1 MQAGET
7 SSGAQDRAHTMNAT
21 SAENPRLCLLPE
33 DLEDLEDPRTP
44 SLRRISYGIILP
56 TICCFG
62 IVGNVLNLLVLTR
75 RNMRGIAYIY
85 MRGYSTAAL
94 LAILFCIPFALRVFI
109 HKDTGRWS
117 NWTQAFYHT
126 HLELF
131 LGNGCLGVGVMMLL
145 ALTVER
151 YISVCRPGQ
160 YTRPLCG
167 PPHLTVVLIPLA
179 TFLVYLP
186 SAFRGEVTTCLLRPD
201 GPVIYQRRENQSY
214 LDSTFYQV
222 YKIVLEMVFKV
233 APTILLAGFNLRI
246 MVVYRRSCERRRRMT
261 LSRTVSNDEDP
272 RTFAEER
279 RLVLLLGS
287 TSILF
292 LVCVS
297 PMVILN
303 VTLRE
308 SNLSHYPYQVFRAL
322 ANLLEVINYSI
333 TFYIYCMFSEDFR
346 NTLVRTLQWPWGK
359 SSHGARGLAMKR
371 SSVPRPTT
379 TITTTTTTTT
389 TTPPTTVVA
398 TPGHLA
404 RASV

>member
-1 MQAGET
+1 MIDGVNVTET
-7 SSGAQDRAHTMNAT
+7 RICRFQ
-21 SAENPRLCLLPE
+21 E
-33 DLEDLEDPRTP
+33 DLEILEDPRIP
-44 SLRRISYGIILP
+44 PLKRISYGIVLP

-62 IVGNVLNLLVLTR
+62 IVGNILNLIVLTR
-75 RNMRGIAYIY
+75 RNMRGTAYIY
-85 MRGYSTAAL
+85 MRGYSAAAL
-94 LAILFCIPFALRVFI
+94 LALLFCIPFDMRVLI
-109 HKDTGRWS
+109 HKGTGRWS
-117 NWTQAFYHT
+117 SWIQAFYHT

-151 YISVCRPGQ
+151 YVSVCRPGQ
-160 YTRPLCG
+160 HTRPLCG
-167 PPHLTVVLIPLA
+167 PPHLTVALIPLA

-186 SAFRGEVTTCLLRPD
+186 NVFREEVATCLLALG
-201 GPVIYQRRENQSY
+201 GPVIYQKRENHSY
-214 LDSTFYQV
+214 LDSLFYQV
-222 YKIVLEMVFKV
+222 YKVVLEIVFKV

-261 LSRTVSNDEDP
+261 LSRTTSNDEDS
-272 RTFAEER
+272 RTFAEEK

-322 ANLLEVINYSI
+322 ANLLEVTNYSI
-333 TFYIYCMFSEDFR
+333 TFYIYCLFSEDFR
-346 NTLVRTLQWPWGK
+346 NTLIRTLQWPWGK
-359 SSHGARGLAMKR
+359 SNQGGRGLPMKR
-371 SSVPRPTT
+371 SSVARPTT
-379 TITTTTTTTT
+379 TITTTTTTT
-389 TTPPTTVVA
+389 PPTTAVA

>member
-1 MQAGET
+1 MVN
-7 SSGAQDRAHTMNAT
+7 SR
-21 SAENPRLCLLPE
+21 R
-33 DLEDLEDPRTP
+33 
-44 SLRRISYGIILP
+44 SL
-56 TICCFG
+56 
-62 IVGNVLNLLVLTR
+62 
-75 RNMRGIAYIY
+75 
-85 MRGYSTAAL
+85 RGYSAAAL
-94 LAILFCIPFALRVFI
+94 LAIFFCIPFALRVLI
-109 HKDTGRWS
+109 HKENGGWS
-117 NWTQAFYHT
+117 SWLQAFYHA

-151 YISVCRPGQ
+151 YVSVCHPGH
-160 YTRPLCG
+160 TRPLCG

-186 SAFRGEVTTCLLRPD
+186 SVFRGEITTCLLEPS
-201 GPVIYQRRENQSY
+201 GPLIYQKRENQSFLNSWY
-214 LDSTFYQV
+214 YQV
-222 YKIVLEMVFKV
+222 YKVVLEVVFKV
-233 APTILLAGFNLRI
+233 APTIFLAGFNLRI
-246 MVVYRRSCERRRRMT
+246 MIVYRRSCERRRRMT

-279 RLVLLLGS
+279 RLILLLGS

-303 VTLRE
+303 VTLSE
-308 SNLSHYPYQVFRAL
+308 KNLSNYPYQVFRAL

-333 TFYIYCMFSEDFR
+333 TFYIYCLFSEDFR
-346 NTLVRTLQWPWGK
+346 NTLIRTLQWPWIK
-359 SSHGARGLAMKR
+359 SMRNGGRLPMNR
-371 SSVPRPTT
+371 SPIPKP
-379 TITTTTTTTT
+379 TTTTT
-389 TTPPTTVVA
+389 TTPPTTAVA

>member
-1 MQAGET
+1 MVQAGL
-7 SSGAQDRAHTMNAT
+7 AWN
-21 SAENPRLCLLPE
+21 
-33 DLEDLEDPRTP
+33 LEAKQSRVV
-44 SLRRISYGIILP
+44 RGR
-56 TICCFG
+56 
-62 IVGNVLNLLVLTR
+62 VLIQAVLITR
-75 RNMRGIAYIY
+75 VDSKQVRVLS
-85 MRGYSTAAL
+85 RGYSAAAL
-94 LAILFCIPFALRVFI
+94 LAIFFCIPFALRVLI
-109 HKDTGRWS
+109 HKETGRWS
-117 NWTQAFYHT
+117 NWTQAFYHA

-151 YISVCRPGQ
+151 YVSVCRPGQ
-160 YTRPLCG
+160 HTRPFCG
-167 PPHLTVVLIPLA
+167 PPHLTVVLIPIA

-186 SAFRGEVTTCLLRPD
+186 SVFRGEITTCLLTAG
-201 GPVIYQRRENQSY
+201 GPVIYQKRENQSY
-214 LDSTFYQV
+214 LDSMFYQV
-222 YKIVLEMVFKV
+222 YKVVLEIVFKV

-246 MVVYRRSCERRRRMT
+246 MIVYRRSCERRRRMT
-261 LSRTVSNDEDP
+261 LSRTASNDEDP

-308 SNLSHYPYQVFRAL
+308 SNLSNYPYQVFRAL
-322 ANLLEVINYSI
+322 ANLLEIINYSI
-333 TFYIYCMFSEDFR
+333 TFYIYYLFSEDFR
-346 NTLVRTLQWPWGK
+346 NTLIRTLQWPWGK
-359 SSHGARGLAMKR
+359 SSQGGRGLPMKR
-371 SSVPRPTT
+371 SPVPRP
-379 TITTTTTTTT
+379 TTTT
-389 TTPPTTVVA
+389 TTPPTTAVA